1 MQGGFS
7 IILLGALAILLL
19 VAAIGDLRS
28 RTIPNWLNGAMACL
42 AIPFWFA
49 ADLPFWPDV
58 LLQIAVAFLV
68 FGIFAL
74 LFNLG
79 MMGGGDVK
87 MLTALALWLPWGA
100 VLTLLVIM
108 SIAGGVLT
116 LAMLIMSRIR
126 KNQEKLEV
134 PYGVAIAFGGF
145 WIIAEPFLNHFGS

>member
-7 IILLGALAILLL
+7 LILLGALAILLL
-19 VAAIGDLRS
+19 LAAIGDLRS
-28 RTIPNWLNGAMACL
+28 RTISNWLNGAIAFL

-49 ADLPFWPDV
+49 ADLPLWPDV
-58 LLQIAVAFLV
+58 VLQIGVALLV
-68 FGIFAL
+68 FVVFAL

-100 VLTLLVIM
+100 VLKLIVIM

-116 LAMLIMSRIR
+116 LVMLIGSRIR
-126 KNQEKLEV
+126 KNKEKLEV
-134 PYGVAIAFGGF
+134 PYGVAIAFGGL